1 MIKWDQVYN
10 EYPIDYKCAYCEH
23 IVASNYMFSSEK
35 DRNGSR
41 MNLVICPKCYK
52 PTFFDFNHKQYPSP
66 IFGNKVEHLTPN
78 VESLYN
84 EARQC
89 TQVNAYTSSVLAC
102 RKLLMNIAVDKGA
115 REGLHFEEYVNYLD
129 SKGYI
134 PPDGKHWVDIIRKK
148 GNEATHEIKLKNE
161 KDASDLL
168 IFMEMLLKFVF
179 EFPTKG
185 KEGTKK

>member
-1 MIKWDQVYN
+1 
-10 EYPIDYKCAYCEH
+10 
-23 IVASNYMFSSEK
+23 
-35 DRNGSR
+35 
-41 MNLVICPKCYK
+41 
-52 PTFFDFNHKQYPSP
+52 
-66 IFGNKVEHLTPN
+66 
-78 VESLYN
+78 
-84 EARQC
+84 
-89 TQVNAYTSSVLAC
+89 
-102 RKLLMNIAVDKGA
+102 MNIAVDKGA

-185 KEGTKK
+185 KEETKK